1 MMNYSRRKR
10 CDSISS
16 TQSAMTI
23 EPEVSRR
30 RSLRNVPSLSA
41 MIKSTS
47 LRSLDPDQAS
57 IVSTHT
63 STSTSRHNMTRRQ
76 SLTRA
81 TASSLAKMVNFSSTT
96 TDEQQQQQSKPS
108 RFNKL
113 LKKRSSQERPPSQLP
128 TKGKKDNNHVSSL
141 PSPPTTPLPT
151 ATANKRRWS
160 PFRSPRNST
169 SGQDT
174 PPMPTSPS
182 ISTMAATQLHHHSTE
197 ENDDGTLLMGE
208 RPPQLPPIE
217 QDQQGFMLDLKASDS
232 TRSSNKSISSS
243 TTTANRRRSMPPSAA
258 LVTPSSS
265 INRKRHSTG
274 TAFAQQAAAA
284 IPSASVS
291 LARGSSN
298 NKPKCEACLR
308 REARRAS
315 SSDTAE
321 VSKNKEEGV
330 ACEIKEHKEIN
341 KLTTKTTAKNDE
353 DEDEKETVQ
362 SHDLDSKHQQQEVA
376 FQETNA
382 HEEHANHEMDEDEQ
396 DDKEMDAVEINKDD
410 NETIISSL
418 SSKQETEYTTAG
430 GDALVEEQDKLQ
442 DVVVAHVGSND
453 DDLMVEDMQNNLG
466 PAESHAQEEQVSN
479 TKEHQAVVSMQQQ
492 QQQQDIVTTPV
503 DPPSPPSL
511 NDNDSIDALV
521 VEELSIS
528 HPTALHFISDEQQDN
543 SSSHDQVDIQPSP
556 PPTSTHSDSTIASEE
571 NPTTTT
577 TQHQDVQQQQPI
589 VSMATSSSSSL
600 AIMQPI
606 ASRAALVPS
615 TAEQSLVRL
624 IASCMA
630 HADKL
635 EALANEVS
643 RSEYRVS
650 QLLQQHQALI
660 QSLDA
665 REHRYMMHV
674 QTYQQLLAS
683 QTRMLNELEQL
694 QGRLS
699 SAPLSCW
706 HPPSPWWATLA
717 PHNGGSIITQQK
729 NNLGHTTDIVVAG
742 TCVAHN
748 PPQHLML
755 TNDAHQSTIY
765 HHYLLHIGHDER
777 SVKFVLCPPDQWVPD
792 EHADACQEAH
802 CDTHFNLFNRRHHCR
817 SCGHIVCNKHSQNR
831 LPLFEPLNRDKG
843 EWARVCDACFYRL
856 LDRNTSSLTTPS

>member
-1 MMNYSRRKR
+1 
-10 CDSISS
+10 
-16 TQSAMTI
+16 MTI

-57 IVSTHT
+57 IVSTRT
-63 STSTSRHNMTRRQ
+63 STSTSQHNMTRRQ

-96 TDEQQQQQSKPS
+96 TDEQQQQQQSKSS

-128 TKGKKDNNHVSSL
+128 TKGKKDNHVSSL

-182 ISTMAATQLHHHSTE
+182 ISTMAGTSSTITQLHNSE

-217 QDQQGFMLDLKASDS
+217 QDQQGFMLDLKTSDS
-232 TRSSNKSISSS
+232 TKSSHKSASSSS

-265 INRKRHSTG
+265 MNRKRHSTG
-274 TAFAQQAAAA
+274 TAFAQQAAAV

-291 LARGSSN
+291 LARGSNN

-315 SSDTAE
+315 SSDTTAE

-330 ACEIKEHKEIN
+330 TCEIKEHKEIN
-341 KLTTKTTAKNDE
+341 KLTTKTTKNDG
-353 DEDEKETVQ
+353 DEKEMDQ
-362 SHDLDSKHQQQEVA
+362 SHDLGTKHHHQQEVTI
-376 FQETNA
+376 QETDA
-382 HEEHANHEMDEDEQ
+382 HEDANKEMDEEQ
-396 DDKEMDAVEINKDD
+396 QQKEEDDDAMVVVENSKDD

-418 SSKQETEYTTAG
+418 SSKQETESTTAG

-442 DVVVAHVGSND
+442 DVMVAHVGSND
-453 DDLMVEDMQNNLG
+453 DDLSVEDMQKNLG
-466 PAESHAQEEQVSN
+466 PAESHAQEEHVSN
-479 TKEHQAVVSMQQQ
+479 TKEHQVVVSMQQQ
-492 QQQQDIVTTPV
+492 DTATITTTPV

-511 NDNDSIDALV
+511 NNNDSIDALV

-528 HPTALHFISDEQQDN
+528 HPNTTTTSTALRFISDEQQDN
-543 SSSHDQVDIQPSP
+543 STSSTTTTSHDQVDIEPS
-556 PPTSTHSDSTIASEE
+556 PPTSTHSDSTIASED
-571 NPTTTT
+571 NPTTA
-577 TQHQDVQQQQPI
+577 HQDVQQQQQPT

-717 PHNGGSIITQQK
+717 PHNGGKIITQQK

-748 PPQHLML
+748 PPQVTSLWSLM
-755 TNDAHQSTIY
+755 
-765 HHYLLHIGHDER
+765 
-777 SVKFVLCPPDQWVPD
+777 V
-792 EHADACQEAH
+792 
-802 CDTHFNLFNRRHHCR
+802 
-817 SCGHIVCNKHSQNR
+817 
-831 LPLFEPLNRDKG
+831 
-843 EWARVCDACFYRL
+843 
-856 LDRNTSSLTTPS
+856 

>member
-1 MMNYSRRKR
+1 MINYNRRKR
-10 CDSISS
+10 RDSISS

-57 IVSTHT
+57 IVSTRT
-63 STSTSRHNMTRRQ
+63 STSTTHPNMTRRQ

-96 TDEQQQQQSKPS
+96 TTTDEQQQQQQSKSS

-128 TKGKKDNNHVSSL
+128 TKGKKDNHVSSL
-141 PSPPTTPLPT
+141 PSPPATPLPT

-169 SGQDT
+169 SGQD
-174 PPMPTSPS
+174 PPSMPTSPS
-182 ISTMAATQLHHHSTE
+182 ISTMAATQLHNHD
-197 ENDDGTLLMGE
+197 ENDDSTMLMGE

-217 QDQQGFMLDLKASDS
+217 QDQQGFMLDLKTSDS
-232 TRSSNKSISSS
+232 TKSSNRSASSS
-243 TTTANRRRSMPPSAA
+243 TIRRRSMPPSAA
-258 LVTPSSS
+258 LMTPSSS

-274 TAFAQQAAAA
+274 SALAQQAAAV

-291 LARGSSN
+291 LARS

-315 SSDTAE
+315 SSSCTAFAAE
-321 VSKNKEEGV
+321 EEDKNKEEGV
-330 ACEIKEHKEIN
+330 TCEIKEHKEII
-341 KLTTKTTAKNDE
+341 KLTNQTTKTDE
-353 DEDEKETVQ
+353 EDKEEK
-362 SHDLDSKHQQQEVA
+362 SHDLDIQYQE
-376 FQETNA
+376 QEETIA
-382 HEEHANHEMDEDEQ
+382 CAEEEMGDEQ
-396 DDKEMDAVEINKDD
+396 DDNGELDENNNKQDD
-410 NETIISSL
+410 TETIISSL
-418 SSKQETEYTTAG
+418 SSKQETEYTTSAAAG

-442 DVVVAHVGSND
+442 DVVVAHVGSNE
-453 DDLMVEDMQNNLG
+453 DDLVAMDMQSKLG
-466 PAESHAQEEQVSN
+466 PAENHAQEQEQLSN
-479 TKEHQAVVSMQQQ
+479 TKKEHQVVVSMQQ
-492 QQQQDIVTTPV
+492 DTIPPV
-503 DPPSPPSL
+503 DPPSPSSL
-511 NDNDSIDALV
+511 DDSIDV
-521 VEELSIS
+521 QIVEELGIS
-528 HPTALHFISDEQQDN
+528 HPTTTPPSIPQEQ
-543 SSSHDQVDIQPSP
+543 DQADIQPSP
-556 PPTSTHSDSTIASEE
+556 PTLTHSNSIPNNDSTTTATEE
-571 NPTTTT
+571 NHT
-577 TQHQDVQQQQPI
+577 TQQDALQQQ
-589 VSMATSSSSSL
+589 VASNATLSASSL

-717 PHNGGSIITQQK
+717 PHNGGAIITQQK
-729 NNLGHTTDIVVAG
+729 NHLGHTTDIVVAG

-748 PPQHLML
+748 PPQVRSIFGIGR
-755 TNDAHQSTIY
+755 HQ
-765 HHYLLHIGHDER
+765 
-777 SVKFVLCPPDQWVPD
+777 VLQ
-792 EHADACQEAH
+792 
-802 CDTHFNLFNRRHHCR
+802 
-817 SCGHIVCNKHSQNR
+817 
-831 LPLFEPLNRDKG
+831 
-843 EWARVCDACFYRL
+843 
-856 LDRNTSSLTTPS
+856 